1 MPEERDPHPRRPER
15 SAQSARS
22 ARSAR
27 FEQALDCFREARDLA
42 DPEASPGVY
51 GVILHDIA
59 DTYRDAHDIKEAVEH
74 FRQAVSYKE
83 RADNPSD
90 LATTMTALANTLAS
104 LGEPTEARDVLERL
118 AEEVPKIADTER
130 RAAVL
135 HNMGL
140 TYEELGRLGL
150 DGAYADGVAAYQA
163 VLALIDG
170 DVDPGWYATVLK
182 DIGDAYESQEMLP
195 QAHAS
200 YEEAVRYT
208 RRIEDTPASL
218 ITVLIALGRT
228 ARRLARREGE
238 ALGNGAAP
246 QGGAVGTWLGGGS
259 QEAGAGAP
267 GAGAAAPDAPSAGA
281 AGQGAS
287 GDEARSGTAPPNDAS
302 SSDGPSSGAWAGD
315 GSSSGDGLS

>member
-1 MPEERDPHPRRPER
+1 MPEEREPYPRR
-15 SAQSARS
+15 SVWS

-59 DTYRDAHDIKEAVEH
+59 DTYRDAHDLKEAVEH

-104 LGEPTEARDVLERL
+104 MGEPTEARDVLERL

-170 DVDPGWYATVLK
+170 DADPGWYATVLK

-228 ARRLARREGE
+228 TRRLARREGE
-238 ALGNGAAP
+238 TPGNGSVP
-246 QGGAVGTWLGGGS
+246 RGGAAGTWLGGAP

-267 GAGAAAPDAPSAGA
+267 GGGATGPDAPGTGA
-281 AGQGAS
+281 AGQGTS
-287 GDEARSGTAPPNDAS
+287 GDGARSGTASPSDVSPSGAPSPGAS
-302 SSDGPSSGAWAGD
+302 ATDGPPPGNEP
-315 GSSSGDGLS
+315 